1 MADDCFSNTMS
12 RYSTTFQTVKDTT
25 FIIAGVLSAGLGI
38 KGFLTSSHFID
49 GGVTGVSMLMATI
62 FSIPLPIWLLLINL
76 PFIGLGYRQFGRQ
89 FALKSTLAI
98 AGLSLSLAIIPYPDV
113 TPDFL
118 LTAVFGGF
126 FIGAGIGLAMRG
138 GAVLD
143 GTEIAALLISRSS
156 PILKVSDVI
165 LVLNVLIF
173 GAAAFFLGISPALYS
188 MITYFAASKTVD
200 FVIHGIEEYTAIWII
215 SKHAEP
221 IRERII
227 QNGWGI
233 TILKGQGG
241 YGKHGS
247 HQDIDTVLYTVITR
261 LEISRL
267 RAMVTSIDQNAFI
280 IQHSVDD
287 VAGGKVK
294 SLPMH

>member
-1 MADDCFSNTMS
+1 MV
-12 RYSTTFQTVKDTT
+12 RQTSAFRTIKDTA
-25 FIIAGVLSAGLGI
+25 FIIAGVLSAGMGI

-49 GGVTGVSMLMATI
+49 GGVTGISMLLATL
-62 FSIPLPIWLLLINL
+62 FSIPLPIWLLVINL

-89 FALKSTLAI
+89 FAVKSTLAI
-98 AGLSLSLAIIPYPDV
+98 AGLSLSLALIPYPDV
-113 TPDFL
+113 TPDLL

-200 FVIHGIEEYTAIWII
+200 FVIHGIEEYTAILII
-215 SKHAEP
+215 SKQPEP
-221 IRERII
+221 IREQII
-227 QNGWGI
+227 AKGWGI

-247 HQDIDTVLYTVITR
+247 HKEIDSVLYTVVTR

-267 RAMVTSIDQNAFI
+267 RSIVLEIDPNAFI

>member
-1 MADDCFSNTMS
+1 M
-12 RYSTTFQTVKDTT
+12 
-25 FIIAGVLSAGLGI
+25 GI
-38 KGFLTSSHFID
+38 KGFLLSSHFID
-49 GGVTGVSMLMATI
+49 GGVTGVSMLLASLI
-62 FSIPLPIWLLLINL
+62 DVPLPIWLLLINL
-76 PFIGLGYRQFGRQ
+76 PFIGLGYRQFGKQ

-98 AGLSLSLAIIPYPDV
+98 TGLSISLAVVPYPDV

-200 FVIHGIEEYTAIWII
+200 FVIHGIEEYTAVLII
-215 SKHAEP
+215 SKHNP
-221 IRERII
+221 LIQKRII
-227 QNGWGI
+227 EKGWGI
-233 TILKGQGG
+233 TILKGEGG

-247 HQDIDTVLYTVITR
+247 HQDLDNVLYTVVTR

-267 RAMVTSIDQNAFI
+267 RAIVTEVDPKAFI

>member
-1 MADDCFSNTMS
+1 MVQ
-12 RYSTTFQTVKDTT
+12 RQTAASLIKDAL
-25 FIIAGVLSAGLGI
+25 FIIAGVLSAGMGI
-38 KGFLTSSHFID
+38 KGFLMSSHFID
-49 GGVTGVSMLMATI
+49 GGVTGISMLLA
-62 FSIPLPIWLLLINL
+62 SIVNVPLPIWLLVINL
-76 PFIGLGYRQFGRQ
+76 PFIGLGYRRFGRQ
-89 FALKSTLAI
+89 FAFKSVLAI
-98 AGLSLSLAIIPYPDV
+98 AGLSGSLAIIPYPDV
-113 TPDFL
+113 TPDLL

-156 PILKVSDVI
+156 PALKVSDII
-165 LVLNVLIF
+165 LILNVLIF
-173 GAAAFFLGISPALYS
+173 GAAALFLGTNPALYS

-200 FVIHGIEEYTAIWII
+200 FVIHGIEEYTAILIV
-215 SKHAEP
+215 STKNQL

-227 QNGWGI
+227 EQGWGV
-233 TILKGQGG
+233 TMLKGHGG
-241 YGKHGS
+241 YGKQGS
-247 HQDIDTVLYTVITR
+247 HRNADDVLYTLITR

-267 RAMVTSIDQNAFI
+267 RSIILSIDPKAFI

-287 VAGGKVK
+287 VAGGRVK

>member
-1 MADDCFSNTMS
+1 MAQKSASFAGL
-12 RYSTTFQTVKDTT
+12 KDTI
-25 FIIAGVLSAGLGI
+25 FIIAGILSAGMGI
-38 KGFLTSSHFID
+38 KGFLLSSHFID
-49 GGVTGVSMLMATI
+49 GGVTGVSMLLATLI
-62 FSIPLPIWLLLINL
+62 NIPLPVWLLVINL

-98 AGLSLSLAIIPYPDV
+98 AGLSLSLAAIPYPDV
-113 TPDFL
+113 TPDLL
-118 LTAVFGGF
+118 LTSVFGGF

-143 GTEIAALLISRSS
+143 GTEIAALLISRNS

-173 GAAAFFLGISPALYS
+173 GAAAFFLGINPALYS

-200 FVIHGIEEYTAIWII
+200 FVIHGIEEYTAVLII
-215 SKHAEP
+215 SKQNQI
-221 IRERII
+221 IREQII
-227 QNGWGI
+227 EQGWGI
-233 TILKGQGG
+233 TIIKGAGG

-247 HQDIDTVLYTVITR
+247 HQDVDTVLYTVITR

-267 RAMVTSIDQNAFI
+267 RSLITEVDPNAFL

>member
-1 MADDCFSNTMS
+1 M
-12 RYSTTFQTVKDTT
+12 
-25 FIIAGVLSAGLGI
+25 
-38 KGFLTSSHFID
+38 
-49 GGVTGVSMLMATI
+49 
-62 FSIPLPIWLLLINL
+62 INL
-76 PFIGLGYRQFGRQ
+76 PFIGLGYRRFGRQ
-89 FALKSTLAI
+89 FAFKSVLAI
-98 AGLSLSLAIIPYPDV
+98 AGLSTSLAIIPYPDV
-113 TPDFL
+113 TPDLL

-156 PILKVSDVI
+156 PALKVSDII

-173 GAAAFFLGISPALYS
+173 GAAAFFLGTNPALYS

-200 FVIHGIEEYTAIWII
+200 FVIHGIEEYTAILIVS
-215 SKHAEP
+215 SKNQL

-227 QNGWGI
+227 EQGWGV
-233 TILKGQGG
+233 TLLKGEGG
-241 YGKHGS
+241 YGKQGIHRNA
-247 HQDIDTVLYTVITR
+247 DDVLYTLITR

-267 RAMVTSIDQNAFI
+267 RSIILSIDPKAFI

-287 VAGGKVK
+287 VAGGRVK

>member
-1 MADDCFSNTMS
+1 MAQQSSSF
-12 RYSTTFQTVKDTT
+12 RLIKDTI

-49 GGVTGVSMLMATI
+49 GGVTGISMLLATL
-62 FSIPLPIWLLLINL
+62 FKVPLPIWLLLINL
-76 PFIGLGYRQFGRQ
+76 PFIGLAYRQFGRQ
-89 FALKSTLAI
+89 FAFRSILAI
-98 AGLSLSLAIIPYPDV
+98 AGLSISLAVIPFPDV
-113 TPDFL
+113 TPDLL

-126 FIGAGIGLAMRG
+126 FIGAGIGLTIRG

-143 GTEIAALLISRSS
+143 GTEIAALLISRGS
-156 PILKVSDVI
+156 PVLKVSDVI

-173 GAAAFFLGISPALYS
+173 GAAAFFLGVSPALYS

-200 FVIHGIEEYTAIWII
+200 FVIHGIEEYTAVLII
-215 SKHAEP
+215 SKQHEA
-221 IRERII
+221 IRLRII
-227 QNGWGI
+227 DKGWGL

-247 HQDIDTVLYTVITR
+247 HQHTDSVLYTVVTR

-267 RAMVTSIDQNAFI
+267 RSIALEIDPNAFI

-294 SLPMH
+294 SLPLH

>member
-1 MADDCFSNTMS
+1 MIRQSPTY
-12 RYSTTFQTVKDTT
+12 RIIKDTV
-25 FIIAGVLSAGLGI
+25 FIIAGVLSAGMGI
-38 KGFLTSSHFID
+38 KGFLLSSHFID
-49 GGVTGVSMLMATI
+49 GGVTGVSMLLASLLP
-62 FSIPLPIWLLLINL
+62 FPLPIWLLVINL
-76 PFIGLGYRQFGRQ
+76 PFIGLGYRQFGRP
-89 FALKSTLAI
+89 FAFKSTLAI
-98 AGLSLSLAIIPYPDV
+98 MGLSISLAVVPYPDV
-113 TPDFL
+113 TPDLL

-173 GAAAFFLGISPALYS
+173 GAAAFFLGINPALYS

-200 FVIHGIEEYTAIWII
+200 FLIHGIEEYTAILIVSKQNELIRDQII
-215 SKHAEP
+215 
-221 IRERII
+221 ER
-227 QNGWGI
+227 GWGV
-233 TILKGQGG
+233 TILKAQGG

-247 HQDIDTVLYTVITR
+247 HLEVDSVLYTVITR

-267 RAMVTSIDQNAFI
+267 RTLVLNLDPKAFI

>member
-1 MADDCFSNTMS
+1 MIRHTSAFRTI
-12 RYSTTFQTVKDTT
+12 KDTS
-25 FIIAGVLSAGLGI
+25 FIIAGVLSAGMGI

-49 GGVTGVSMLMATI
+49 GGVTGVSMLLATLI
-62 FSIPLPIWLLLINL
+62 KVPLPIWLLLINL

-89 FALKSTLAI
+89 FAVKSTLAI
-98 AGLSLSLAIIPYPDV
+98 AGLSLSLAVIPYPDV

-200 FVIHGIEEYTAIWII
+200 FVIHGIEEYTAVLII
-215 SKHAEP
+215 SKQNEL

-227 QNGWGI
+227 EKGWGI

-247 HQDIDTVLYTVITR
+247 HQDIDTVLYTVVTR

-267 RAMVTSIDQNAFI
+267 RTIVTEVDPNVFI

>member
-1 MADDCFSNTMS
+1 MV
-12 RYSTTFQTVKDTT
+12 RQTSAFRTIKETI
-25 FIIAGVLSAGLGI
+25 FIIAGVLSAGMGI

-49 GGVTGVSMLMATI
+49 GGVTGVSMLLATLVNV
-62 FSIPLPIWLLLINL
+62 PLPIWLLLINL

-89 FALKSTLAI
+89 FAVKSTVAI
-98 AGLSLSLAIIPYPDV
+98 AGLSLSLAVIPYPDV
-113 TPDFL
+113 TPDLL

-200 FVIHGIEEYTAIWII
+200 FVIHGIEEYTAILII
-215 SKHAEP
+215 SKQPES
-221 IRERII
+221 IREQII
-227 QNGWGI
+227 AKGWGI

-247 HQDIDTVLYTVITR
+247 HQDIDTVLYTVVTR

-267 RAMVTSIDQNAFI
+267 RTIVLELDPNAFI

>member
-1 MADDCFSNTMS
+1 MFRHSATY
-12 RYSTTFQTVKDTT
+12 RLIKDTT
-25 FIIAGVLSAGLGI
+25 FIVAGVLSAGMGI
-38 KGFLTSSHFID
+38 KGFLLSSHFID
-49 GGVTGVSMLMATI
+49 GGVTGVSMLLASLV
-62 FSIPLPIWLLLINL
+62 SIPLPIWLLVINL

-98 AGLSLSLAIIPYPDV
+98 TGLSISLAVIPYPDV
-113 TPDFL
+113 TPDLL

-143 GTEIAALLISRSS
+143 GTEIAALLISRTS

-173 GAAAFFLGISPALYS
+173 GAAAFFLGINPALYS

-200 FVIHGIEEYTAIWII
+200 FVIHGIEEYTAVLII
-215 SKHAEP
+215 SKQNAL
-221 IRERII
+221 IREHII
-227 QNGWGI
+227 EKGWGI
-233 TILKGQGG
+233 TILKGEGG

-247 HQDIDTVLYTVITR
+247 HQDLDSVLYTVVTR

-267 RAMVTSIDQNAFI
+267 RTIVTEVDPKAFI

>member
-1 MADDCFSNTMS
+1 MHRQTNTY
-12 RYSTTFQTVKDTT
+12 RIIKDSI
-25 FIIAGVLSAGLGI
+25 FIVAGVFSAGLGI
-38 KGFLTSSHFID
+38 KGFLTSSNFID
-49 GGVTGVSMLMATI
+49 GGVTGVSMLMANL
-62 FSIPLPIWLLLINL
+62 FKIPLPFWLLIINL

-98 AGLSLSLAIIPYPDV
+98 AGLSISLAVVPYPDV

-118 LTAVFGGF
+118 LTSVFGGF
-126 FIGAGIGLAMRG
+126 FIGAGIGLTIRG

-143 GTEIAALLISRSS
+143 GTEIAALLISRTN
-156 PILKVSDVI
+156 PTLKVSDVI
-165 LVLNVLIF
+165 LVLNVSIF
-173 GAAAFFLGISPALYS
+173 GAAAFFLGVGPALYS

-200 FVIHGIEEYTAIWII
+200 FVIHGIEEYTAILIV
-215 SKHAEP
+215 SKNPEP
-221 IRERII
+221 IQQQIIER
-227 QNGWGI
+227 GWGI
-233 TILKGQGG
+233 TILRGHGG

-247 HQDIDTVLYTVITR
+247 HQEIDSVLYTVITR

-267 RAMVTSIDQNAFI
+267 RSMVIELDPNAFI